1 MPKIIISLLFIILVF
16 TSCQKDPIDNL
27 QEEPDENEII
37 IDPNPDPTLAPP
49 PGFNPAYHENVIET
63 QLAIFQLIIT
73 ILTEAIK
80 TPNLYYITGNNSAEL
95 RTGCPMPTLSG
106 STFPKT
112 LTLDFDDGSGSC
124 TNAGIPYEGSVTVVF
139 SAALGDPG
147 SQIQVT
153 DMTGLVV
160 NGYSFN
166 LGGTIDMFFDTGL
179 SYFYSINGGPLSSVL
194 GDISTSVPDGA
205 SGSFTLGNDVNGD
218 DVPYNPA
225 TYIDNAFDVSL
236 DDAIITC
243 ENLTTGEVSMF
254 CTDTADDIE
263 LQPQSCSC
271 PISGVLRIKNN
282 NGACFPPIDE
292 TNSVQYDFGDGTCT
306 GESTELEQ
314 LIEFLS
320 YEGCFTGTEGAA
332 NSIKSTDI
340 GVQEFDFG
348 DFATPIGQSLQL
360 GGFGSESSD
369 FTWTGPTA
377 ESPGMLNVGQTFTA
391 NPNSLLPWINEIHYD
406 NAGPDVGE
414 FVEIAGPAGLDLGCY
429 ELVYYDGGFGF
440 GGGTIYATESLTGI
454 IPDEGNGFGAIAF
467 DEPFGGI
474 QDGGGSFGFGGP
486 DGIALVKTEK
496 THTLDF
502 CE

>member
-1 MPKIIISLLFIILVF
+1 MPKIIIPLLFVVLF
-16 TSCQKDPIDNL
+16 TSSCQKETIDNIK
-27 QEEPDENEII
+27 EEPDEIEII
-37 IDPNPDPTLAPP
+37 IDPDPTPTAP

-80 TPNLYYITGNNSAEL
+80 TPSLYYITGNNSAEL

-112 LTLDFDDGSGSC
+112 LTLAFDDGSGSC
-124 TNAGIPYEGSVTVVF
+124 TNAGIPYEGTVTVVF
-139 SAALGDPG
+139 SAPLGSAG

-166 LGGTIDMFFDTGL
+166 LGGTIDMVFDSGL

-194 GDISTSVPDGA
+194 GNISTSVPDGA

-218 DVPYNPA
+218 DNPLNPI
-225 TYIDNAFDVSL
+225 TYVDNAFDVSL
-236 DDAIITC
+236 DDEIITC
-243 ENLTTGEVSMF
+243 ENLTTGEVSTF
-254 CTDTADDIE
+254 CTDTGQDIE

-282 NGACFPPIDE
+282 NGACFPPIDD

-320 YEGCFTGTEGAA
+320 YEGSFTGTEGAA
-332 NSIKSTDI
+332 NFITSTDI
-340 GVQEFDFG
+340 GVQELDFG
-348 DFATPIGQSLQL
+348 DIGTPTPIGESLQL
-360 GGFGSESSD
+360 IGSGSESSD
-369 FTWTGPTA
+369 FTWTGPTT
-377 ESPGMLNVGQTFTA
+377 ESPGMLNVGQTLTA

-406 NAGPDVGE
+406 NLGADVGE

-440 GGGTIYATESLTGI
+440 GSGGNIYATESLTGI

-467 DEPFGGI
+467 DGPVGGI
-474 QDGGGSFGFGGP
+474 QNGGGSGFPAP